1 MSVIAVTPGQKG
13 ESPCSDNRKFT
24 FDLEQEL
31 KLQSSTAVDI
41 CIHLLKEETRLSRGH
56 FICKSLLPT
65 GTRFQGFALGID
77 CAFALLWLNV
87 KDNNPQDQS
96 KQNANGECKPFL
108 DVLVHPNAGISS
120 KHHGSYELVLE
131 NLAQEAHSQSF
142 HDTARST

>member
-96 KQNANGECKPFL
+96 KQNANGEW
-108 DVLVHPNAGISS
+108 ISS